1 MPPRRSTGVLTA
13 GHDDAL
19 VTVGDAAALVALVR
33 IAIHTG
39 HGRQARTLLRL
50 AEGGLE
56 FGGPELRRQSAWALA
71 LHAMAAGDAAGARAR
86 LAALGEDAV
95 VSVLPLLM
103 IDVADYPQLVRIALA
118 AGDDVLARMAVA
130 AAEERRGVNPD
141 VNSIA
146 AAAAH
151 ARGLLAGDPSALA
164 AAAELLAAG
173 PRRLARASVLEDHG
187 MELVRHGRAGSAVE
201 ALDSALHIYS
211 KTGATWDA
219 SRVRRRLRE
228 LGVRRRLV
236 KAVRP
241 TTGWPG
247 LTDAE
252 VAVVRLV
259 AEGLTNR
266 VVAERLFISPHTVS
280 MHLRHVFTKL
290 AINSRVELTRIAFQ
304 HGQAA

>member
-1 MPPRRSTGVLTA
+1 M
-13 GHDDAL
+13 
-19 VTVGDAAALVALVR
+19 
-33 IAIHTG
+33 
-39 HGRQARTLLRL
+39 
-50 AEGGLE
+50 
-56 FGGPELRRQSAWALA
+56 
-71 LHAMAAGDAAGARAR
+71 
-86 LAALGEDAV
+86 GEDSV

-118 AGDDVLARMAVA
+118 AGDDELARMAVA
-130 AAEERRGVNPD
+130 AAEERRCMNPD

-164 AAAELLAAG
+164 AATELFAAG
-173 PRRLARASVLEDHG
+173 PRRLAQASALEDHG
-187 MELVRHGRAGSAVE
+187 LELVRHGRTGSAVE
-201 ALDSALHIYS
+201 ALDNALQIYS

-236 KAVRP
+236 KSVRP
-241 TTGWPG
+241 TSGWPG